1 MRKVTANQVSNNW
14 NGLLEVLEIKLVTRI
29 PGQMSRGFGCSIV
42 KMSQNLRRRWIEGSY
57 VHEATY
63 QVPNFYLIRVAILHV
78 VISTRDESQASSV
91 FNPKTQELDQQATCS
106 NRCFDDGRVAS
117 GLGRRQSSAKSN
129 MARRYGMPIER
140 KFLITSGSRGSG
152 TPFPVDAA

>member
-1 MRKVTANQVSNNW
+1 
-14 NGLLEVLEIKLVTRI
+14 
-29 PGQMSRGFGCSIV
+29 
-42 KMSQNLRRRWIEGSY
+42 
-57 VHEATY
+57 
-63 QVPNFYLIRVAILHV
+63 
-78 VISTRDESQASSV
+78 V

-140 KFLITSGSRGSG
+140 KFLITSGSTGSG
-152 TPFPVDAA
+152 TPLLSMRRDIIRPLTRRSSVTAGRGELSQHRNLFHKTKANHRVPRAFENSWSALLDGG

>member
-57 VHEATY
+57 VHEATS
-63 QVPNFYLIRVAILHV
+63 QGRNLYLIRVAILHV

-106 NRCFDDGRVAS
+106 NRCFDDCRVAS
-117 GLGRRQSSAKSN
+117 GLGRRHILGKVSHGQTIWDAN
-129 MARRYGMPIER
+129 R
-140 KFLITSGSRGSG
+140 KEIPDYLWLKRLWD
-152 TPFPVDAA
+152 PVAVDAA